1 MFTNVGLVLNIC
13 LYVYTCM
20 YVCNAPCRWCNVW
33 KLCKTTSCK
42 VPLIDNHVEFYKDG
56 KWLTFCASWQDQQC
70 SSFVPYIR
78 YHGSPVATTRLFR
91 GLHINI
97 SSEYLQRICISL
109 NAICQ
114 MQSPLSHSTVDKWY
128 RNTKGLGVILSMSS
142 LLID

>member
-1 MFTNVGLVLNIC
+1 
-13 LYVYTCM
+13 M
-20 YVCNAPCRWCNVW
+20 YVMHLADGAMCENCAKQQVA
-33 KLCKTTSCK
+33 TSCK

-109 NAICQ
+109 NAI
-114 MQSPLSHSTVDKWY
+114 MSNAIAPLT
-128 RNTKGLGVILSMSS
+128 
-142 LLID
+142 